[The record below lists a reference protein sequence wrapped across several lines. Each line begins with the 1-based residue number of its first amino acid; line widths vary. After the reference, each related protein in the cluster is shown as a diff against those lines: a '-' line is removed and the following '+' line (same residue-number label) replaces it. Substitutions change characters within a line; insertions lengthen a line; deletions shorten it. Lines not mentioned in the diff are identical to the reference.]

1 MGLVRVIKGV
11 VIVYDLKLSIWG
23 DLPCIL
29 LLYIDGYIFLN
40 CVELSRVEFNPYL
53 AKILIFWQEIPFMQN
68 KNDQINTLIEL
79 NDELEN
85 YFQNTIIPQLFVDA
99 NLILRKFT
107 PPAMRQF
114 KLALTDVGR
123 PFGEIKENF
132 RFPAIIENIQHVIDS
147 GEILEKEIQTTD
159 LRWYQMNVLPY
170 VIKKE
175 KRTNGVIITF
185 VEVTRRI
192 KDLKEQEK
200 LIAEHEMLLDTIS
213 HDIKTPLTS
222 MGLTI
227 EMLKKVPEKGMDRFP
242 LLLKKVESSLVNM
255 QQIINDLSSSRLK
268 EHNFKGEQ
276 ELLNFEHIVED
287 VRLTLAPLIEE
298 SKAVIKS
305 EIGVSEIVFVRRK
318 LRSMVYNLVNNAIK
332 YASADR
338 RPYILIK
345 TEQDGEF
352 IVISVTDNGSGIPE
366 RDLDS
371 IYTKYLRLNNSV
383 EGSGVG
389 LYLVNE
395 IVKNSEGKITV
406 ESELGKGTTF
416 RISFKSEPHLAS

>member
-1 MGLVRVIKGV
+1 
-11 VIVYDLKLSIWG
+11 
-23 DLPCIL
+23 
-29 LLYIDGYIFLN
+29 
-40 CVELSRVEFNPYL
+40 
-53 AKILIFWQEIPFMQN
+53 MQN
-68 KNDQINTLIEL
+68 KNDQINTLIDL

-123 PFGEIKENF
+123 PFGDIKENF
-132 RFPAIIENIQHVIDS
+132 RFPAIIENIQQVIDS

-170 VIKKE
+170 VIRKE
-175 KRTNGVIITF
+175 SRTNGVIITF

-242 LLLKKVESSLVNM
+242 RLLQKIENSLINM

-268 EHNFKGEQ
+268 EHNFKGEE

-287 VRLTLAPLIEE
+287 VRLALAPLVEE
-298 SKAVIKS
+298 SKAIIKS

-332 YASADR
+332 YASAER
-338 RPYILIK
+338 RPEISIK
-345 TEQDGEF
+345 TEQDGDKM
-352 IVISVTDNGSGIPE
+352 VISVADNGSGIAE
-366 RDLDS
+366 KDLDS
-371 IYTKYLRLNNSV
+371 IFAKYHRLTDSV

-389 LYLVNE
+389 LYLVKE

-406 ESELGKGTTF
+406 ESEIGKGTIFT
-416 RISFKSEPHLAS
+416 IVLKLDPQA

>member
-1 MGLVRVIKGV
+1 
-11 VIVYDLKLSIWG
+11 
-23 DLPCIL
+23 
-29 LLYIDGYIFLN
+29 
-40 CVELSRVEFNPYL
+40 
-53 AKILIFWQEIPFMQN
+53 MQN
-68 KNDQINTLIEL
+68 KNDQINTLIDL

-123 PFGEIKENF
+123 PFGDIKENF
-132 RFPAIIENIQHVIDS
+132 RFPAIIENIQQVIDS

-170 VIKKE
+170 VIRKE
-175 KRTNGVIITF
+175 SRTNGVIITF

-227 EMLKKVPEKGMDRFP
+227 EMLKKLPEKGMDRFP
-242 LLLKKVESSLVNM
+242 LLLQKIENSLINM

-268 EHNFKGEQ
+268 EHNFKGE
-276 ELLNFEHIVED
+276 EEMLNFEHIVED
-287 VRLTLAPLIEE
+287 VRLALAPLVEE
-298 SKAVIKS
+298 SKAIIKS

-318 LRSMVYNLVNNAIK
+318 LRSMVYNLVNNALK
-332 YASADR
+332 YASPER
-338 RPYILIK
+338 RPEILIK
-345 TEQDGEF
+345 TEQDGDKM
-352 IVISVTDNGSGIPE
+352 VISVADNGTGIAE
-366 RDLDS
+366 KDLDS
-371 IYTKYLRLNNSV
+371 IFAKYHRLTDLV

-389 LYLVNE
+389 LYLVRE

-406 ESELGKGTTF
+406 ESEIGKGTVFT
-416 RISFKSEPHLAS
+416 IVLKLDPQP